1 MHRIIQH
8 IFQGKKP
15 NLPKPV
21 LNSFQNIFGS
31 SMNVEWHHEK
41 DQYEAVFYISNMEH
55 IAIFSPDG
63 KLLEKKCN
71 LDLNE
76 VTPPV
81 AKQAS
86 EVGELMNLIEINRD
100 GRIVYEIIARDSNL
114 DRYSLLM
121 EENGFLLEKKKL

>member
-1 MHRIIQH
+1 MHKIIQH

-15 NLPKPV
+15 NLPKLV
-21 LNSFQNIFGS
+21 LNSFQNIFGTS
-31 SMNVEWHHEK
+31 TNVEWHHEK

-71 LDLNE
+71 LELHK
-76 VTPPV
+76 VTHPV
-81 AKQAS
+81 SEQARA
-86 EVGELMNLIEINRD
+86 VGELMNLIEIHRD
-100 GRIVYEIIARDSNL
+100 GKIFYEIIARDSHL

-121 EENGFLLEKKKL
+121 EENGTLLEKKKL